1 MLDELS
7 RIHTEALA
15 QLATIAAV
23 AELEAWHQTFLGRK
37 GRLTLALRSLGGL
50 PAADRPAAG
59 KMANE
64 VRAALESGHEERA
77 GALKAV
83 ELEAELSRGA
93 LDVRLPGRPQT
104 VGALHVS
111 TQTLREIY
119 AIFGQMGFEVLR
131 SREVEDDW
139 TNFQLLNFP
148 KYHPARDMQDTFF
161 TTRPDVLLRT
171 HTSPGQIHAMRKHY
185 PEPFRALLPGKCYR
199 FEQVTMRSEFMFHQV
214 EGIVVGYHVT
224 MADLKG
230 VITEFARMMFGAGRQ
245 LRFRPSYFPFT
256 EPSAEADMD
265 CILCQGAGCPLCKH
279 TGWLEIMGCGMVHPN
294 VLRNGDYDPEVYSG
308 FAFGM
313 GPERIAM
320 LKHGIT
326 DIRHFFSGDVRFVQQ
341 FA

>member
-1 MLDELS
+1 MLEELE
-7 RIHTEALA
+7 RLEQEALA
-15 QLATIAAV
+15 KLEGISEAEALESWRLA
-23 AELEAWHQTFLGRK
+23 FLGRR
-37 GRLTLALRSLGGL
+37 GQLTMALRSIGKL
-50 PAADRPAAG
+50 PREERPAAG
-59 KMANE
+59 QLANQIRLAIE
-64 VRAALESGHEERA
+64 GAFEDRRQVLRQEALAASL
-77 GALKAV
+77 
-83 ELEAELSRGA
+83 AEGA

-104 VGALHVS
+104 VGALHIS

-119 AIFGQMGFEVLR
+119 AIFGNMGFEVLR
-131 SREVEDDW
+131 SREVEDDM

-148 KYHPARDMQDTFF
+148 PHHPARDMQDTFF

-171 HTSPGQIHAMRKHY
+171 HTSPGQIHAMHKHH

-199 FEQVTMRSEFMFHQV
+199 YEQVTMRSEYMFYQV
-214 EGIVVGYHVT
+214 EGLAVGYNVT

-230 VITEFARMMFGAGRQ
+230 VITEFARMMFGADRQ
-245 LRFRPSYFPFT
+245 MRFRPSYFPFT

-265 CILCQGAGCPLCKH
+265 CILCGGEGCPLCKH

-294 VLRNGDYDPEVYSG
+294 VLRNGGYDPDAYSG

-326 DIRHFFSGDVRFVQQ
+326 DIRHFFSGDVRFLQQ